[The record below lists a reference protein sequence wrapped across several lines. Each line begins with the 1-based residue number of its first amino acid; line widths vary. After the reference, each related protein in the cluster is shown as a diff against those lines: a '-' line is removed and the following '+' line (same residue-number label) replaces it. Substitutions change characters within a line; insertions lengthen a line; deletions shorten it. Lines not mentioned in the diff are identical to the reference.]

1 MSEYR
6 VPEEYFF
13 RIHHCRPRFKGNV
26 ENVLIYMATEIT
38 RIGDCP
44 RDEFNNSL
52 NNAIKC
58 FPGNSTLVP
67 KTVNNWRT
75 EISSLFGLFYED
87 EDQNNHAM
95 LRAKELA
102 EHNDLVEFFK
112 LFLYYFQYPGAHIK
126 AKDVLEQIEAGIH
139 FKPAQYIL
147 KLLKTAEDSTGKRCG
162 ITKEELTFCVF
173 NDLRCTRDNEDVKI
187 TWQRIQ
193 KNRDYEVEYVGPDEM
208 SLGDYTRYAGD
219 ILDYM
224 QHANLL
230 VSYNNKEFFLNHNE
244 NEAILKFINST
255 EWFSEYDPM
264 IKRKTG
270 SLKAVNDC
278 RCDWFIYVNRDAS
291 DTDFSTDITAFFEV
305 EAEGAPS
312 TESRMQLFAAYME
325 KLKSLD
331 TLKTKDIGDIGESLV
346 HGHECRRLKDGG
358 REDLIHLVKKIPTE
372 LGVGYDISSRE
383 LDEKIRNIEVKT
395 TISSKPIVFNKVHL
409 TPNEWQAAKSYQ
421 DRYYVYR
428 LMVSK
433 TDIKL
438 YIMQNPVDL
447 FKKDLIDITP
457 RDGMEITFKEA
468 AGHYEELLSWEEN

>member
-1 MSEYR
+1 MSEY
-6 VPEEYFF
+6 VIPEQYYF

-38 RIGDCP
+38 RIGDCQK
-44 RDEFNNSL
+44 DEFNIAL

-58 FPGNSTLVP
+58 FPGNATLKL

-87 EDQNNHAM
+87 ENKYNHAM

-126 AKDVLEQIEAGIH
+126 SKDVLEQIEAGVH

-147 KLLKTAEDSTGKRCG
+147 KLLKTAEDKTGKRCF
-162 ITKEELTFCVF
+162 ITKEEACYCIF
-173 NDLRCTRDNEDVKI
+173 NDLRCTRDNEDVNL

-193 KNRDYEVEYVGPDEM
+193 NNRDCEIEYVAD
-208 SLGDYTRYAGD
+208 GDVTRYAGD

-230 VSYNNKEFFLNHNE
+230 VSYNNKEFYINTNE
-244 NEAILKFINST
+244 NEAVLKFINSK
-255 EWFSEYDPM
+255 EWFSSYDEM
-264 IKRKTG
+264 IRRKSGTIA
-270 SLKAVNDC
+270 LVNDC
-278 RCDWFIYVNRDAS
+278 RSGWFEYVNRKPEN
-291 DTDFSTDITAFFEV
+291 TDFATDITAFLGDV
-305 EAEGAPS
+305 A
-312 TESRMQLFAAYME
+312 TENAGNDQMKMFAIYMD
-325 KLKSLD
+325 KLKKLD

-346 HGHECRRLKDGG
+346 HGHECQRLKLGD
-358 REDLIHLVKKIPTE
+358 REDLVHLVVKIPTE

-383 LDEKIRNIEVKT
+383 LDATIRNIEVKT
-395 TISSKPIVFNKVHL
+395 TISSKPIVFNKIHL
-409 TPNEWQAAKSYQ
+409 TPNEWQAAKSYKN
-421 DRYYVYR
+421 RYFVYR

-433 TDIKL
+433 AEIKL
-438 YIMQNPVDL
+438 YILQDPVEL
-447 FKKDLIDITP
+447 FKNDLIDITP
-457 RDGMEITFKEA
+457 RDGMEITFRDS
-468 AGHYEELLSWEEN
+468 AGHYEELLAWVG